1 MRTLVVTALVV
12 GAQSFQAPAAV
23 ARYQCTR
30 TVNNIQCSSSNSAG
44 LRKRDKVA
52 RAFSRTLFWRSKDG
66 GKAQGTVEGLDAPS
80 SSPGIRLGA
89 LRAQG
94 AETVARREAMSEAC
108 ADKLSALRAVP
119 RIRTIPAPS
128 PAPPVEN
135 LQSLP
140 LRLVFQEFDTNNN
153 GFIDVDE
160 MESALIK
167 AGKQVSKAECEAIL
181 AKVDKNGDGQM
192 CVPPQRSVNARAYVS
207 ITHPPCLARSLPP
220 TLSLCLSSFEEFQSV
235 FKRRS
240 NPVPLSKEGFLAA
253 CRTIYSKRFSANKG
267 SQNAEAVPDRWRR
280 GWPGKKDSQPSSP
293 PAVPAA
299 RLRAAFDDMDADGN
313 GFIEM
318 SELEAALNS
327 VGRCEGDECELIF
340 MDVDE
345 NSDGKISF
353 EGERARAL
361 SRNSVLGFRASAART
376 HDFHRAPIPFVPGSL
391 QSLRTSS
398 SVLSCCPP
406 PSLT

>member
-1 MRTLVVTALVV
+1 
-12 GAQSFQAPAAV
+12 
-23 ARYQCTR
+23 
-30 TVNNIQCSSSNSAG
+30 
-44 LRKRDKVA
+44 
-52 RAFSRTLFWRSKDG
+52 
-66 GKAQGTVEGLDAPS
+66 
-80 SSPGIRLGA
+80 
-89 LRAQG
+89 
-94 AETVARREAMSEAC
+94 MSEAC

-167 AGKQVSKAECEAIL
+167 AGKQVSKSECEAIL
-181 AKVDKNGDGQM
+181 AKVDKNGDGQ
-192 CVPPQRSVNARAYVS
+192 
-207 ITHPPCLARSLPP
+207 I
-220 TLSLCLSSFEEFQSV
+220 SFEEFQSV

-353 EGERARAL
+353 EEFEDIFKRVELLPTAKPDM
-361 SRNSVLGFRASAART
+361 SVTGFYDASQEL
-376 HDFHRAPIPFVPGSL
+376 F
-391 QSLRTSS
+391 
-398 SVLSCCPP
+398 
-406 PSLT
+406 